1 MKTVSIHN
9 SYCDPASIETNYLQ
23 KEYQQDIQDAA
34 MASTAG
40 EDDSCCAAI
49 IVGNDEKEETR
60 ACDTSC
66 NRRKRRTIS
75 STRCQE
81 AKSHCCQEEETTS
94 FRCGG
99 CDQLKCKECED
110 GLDNFWDC
118 HFCERAFCFSRQCY
132 KQEFHM
138 VPVSTPQLS
147 CKSCWKEHPEWQERA
162 DEEADKNNMMCLVQA
177 SKAE

>member
-1 MKTVSIHN
+1 MNTGIIRN
-9 SYCDPASIETNYLQ
+9 TYCDPASIETNYLQ
-23 KEYQQDIQDAA
+23 KDYQQDIHDAVI
-34 MASTAG
+34 STG
-40 EDDSCCAAI
+40 EDDDSCCAAT
-49 IVGNDEKEETR
+49 IVGNDENEETQ

-66 NRRKRRTIS
+66 NPKRRPGS
-75 STRCQE
+75 STKCQE
-81 AKSHCCQEEETTS
+81 ANIPCHCCQEEETTS

-99 CDQLKCKECED
+99 CDQLKCQECED